1 MSVDRSGRLR
11 RREFSFL
18 LGSAAAW
25 PRTARAQRSAMPV
38 IGFLSSASPGV
49 FQTRLRTF
57 RQGLSEAGFA
67 EGQNV
72 KIEYRWAEGRNDRL
86 PELAAELVH
95 RQVSVIAAAGGTP
108 SAMAAKAATATI
120 PIVFGVAADPVELG
134 LVTSL

>member
-11 RREFSFL
+11 RREFSIL

-38 IGFLSSASPGV
+38 IGFLSSASPEV
-49 FQTRLRTF
+49 FTTRLRAF
-57 RQGLSEAGFA
+57 RQGLSEAGFT

-72 KIEYRWAEGRNDRL
+72 KIEYRWAEGRSDRL

-95 RQVSVIAAAGGTP
+95 RQVSVIAAAGALPRLWQRKPRP
-108 SAMAAKAATATI
+108 SQ
-120 PIVFGVAADPVELG
+120 FRSS
-134 LVTSL
+134 LVWQPTRSSSGSSPA